1 MNAETTSA
9 ETTSGPT
16 PPARGGMRGIHVFWI
31 VLVTILVTIATTFW
45 FVRTFIDVKD
55 FTPVEL
61 SATEQRTLASK
72 LRALGFEPEVPEH
85 GPKPQTDEAWLK
97 PRPYAER
104 AEERVVSFSEREL
117 NALIANN
124 KDLARKMSVD
134 LSRDLISVRLLVP
147 VEPDFPILGGKTVR
161 VSAGVE
167 AAFRG
172 GRPVVVL
179 KGISLMGV
187 PIPGAW
193 LGGMKNIDLVQT
205 FGDEQGFWQ
214 GFAEGVED
222 IRVEDG
228 WLRVRL
234 KE

>member
-1 MNAETTSA
+1 MNAETTSM
-9 ETTSGPT
+9 ETS
-16 PPARGGMRGIHVFWI
+16 PPRGGFRGIHVFWI
-31 VLVTILVTIATTFW
+31 VLATILVTIAATFW
-45 FVRTFIDVKD
+45 FARTFIYAKD
-55 FTPVEL
+55 FIPIEL
-61 SATEQRTLASK
+61 SATEQRTLESK
-72 LRALGFEPEVPEH
+72 LRALGYEPDAPER
-85 GPKPQTDEAWLK
+85 GPKPQTDEEWLR

-134 LSRDLISVRLLVP
+134 LSRDLVSVRLLVP
-147 VEPDFPILGGKTVR
+147 FEPDFPILGGKTLR
-161 VSAGVE
+161 VSTGVE
-167 AAFRG
+167 AAFRD

-193 LGGMKNIDLVQT
+193 LGGMKNIDLVRE

-228 WLRVRL
+228 QLRVTL